1 MQTQAPRRKQ
11 ASQKPSRR
19 KATSKHMSSVKYG
32 TGRRDRTEE
41 TGTHITPLIAKTE
54 RQQDMIDSLYR
65 NRFTFAVG
73 PAGTG
78 KTHMALLVAAHML
91 LRNQVSSIIVIRS
104 PLEAGEKLGYLP
116 GEIED
121 KIDPYFETVVK
132 LLTQFLGKG
141 YVDCA
146 VRKGNIRL
154 VPFAFLRSGTMDN
167 SFVLIEEAQ
176 NTTVS
181 QMKLAFTRVG
191 NNTTY
196 CIAGD
201 DRDQSDLPPGVVSG
215 LTHAVHLFFGVP
227 QVGVVKFGLDDIVR
241 DDMCRTVVKLYRSE
255 KAKNMRLDY
264 VS

>member
-1 MQTQAPRRKQ
+1 MQTRTPRRKQ
-11 ASQKPSRR
+11 SSQKPSRS
-19 KATSKHMSSVKYG
+19 KAAPKSAPSVKYG

-78 KTHMALLVAAHML
+78 KTHIALLVAAHML

-104 PLEAGEKLGYLP
+104 PLEAGEKLGFLP
-116 GEIED
+116 GEIKD
-121 KIDPYFETVVK
+121 KIDPYFETIIK

-154 VPFAFLRSGTMDN
+154 MPFAYLRSATLDN

-181 QMKLAFTRVG
+181 QMKLAITRVG
-191 NNTTY
+191 KDTVY

-201 DRDQSDLPPGVVSG
+201 DRDQSDLPSGVVSG
-215 LTHAVHLFFGVP
+215 LTHAGHLFFGVP
-227 QVGVVKFGLDDIVR
+227 RVGFVKFSVEDIVR
-241 DDMCRTVVKLYRSE
+241 DDMCRIAVELYRSE
-255 KAKNMRLDY
+255 KAQCMCLPHI
-264 VS
+264 S